1 MSATEILSLNPKRV
15 WKHFYELTQIPRPTG
30 HMEKVTQFIKDFGE
44 ELGLEVEQDK
54 VGNVLIRKPA
64 TKGFESTKTVILQ
77 SHLDMVPQKNSEVTH
92 DFLNDPIQAY
102 VDGDQVKA
110 KSTTLGADNGIG
122 CAMMMAVLEDKM
134 LNHPAIEALFTI
146 DEEVG
151 MDGANGLE
159 KGFLKGTVMLNLDTE
174 ADNELCIG
182 CAGGRDVNITFNF
195 QPDTEIDKDDIAYKI
210 SLRGLKGG
218 HSGVQIHLG
227 HANANKLMNR
237 FLKEVVRD
245 YEARL
250 ASINGGSLR
259 NAIPRESFV
268 VLTIPSHLED
278 DLIDLVDEF
287 QTQFREDFA
296 GRMVASP
303 GKKTYGIL
311 SVLLQVW
318 YDIEYLFT
326 VNEQAF
332 IPPPKVKSAVV
343 RLTRNNR
350 VKLNC
355 DEKLFK
361 TVVKTSFNQR
371 RKMLRNSIKSLLKED
386 SSLPEDPILT
396 KRPEQLSIEQFEQLT
411 NLLEPLVN

>member
-1 MSATEILSLNPKRV
+1 ML
-15 WKHFYELTQIPRPTG
+15 
-30 HMEKVTQFIKDFGE
+30 
-44 ELGLEVEQDK
+44 
-54 VGNVLIRKPA
+54 
-64 TKGFESTKTVILQ
+64 
-77 SHLDMVPQKNSEVTH
+77 
-92 DFLNDPIQAY
+92 
-102 VDGDQVKA
+102 QVKA
-110 KSTTLGADNGIG
+110 KKNFGQHFLKDHEIAKRIASTLDGYPTLPVMEVGPGTGMLTQYLIQKNKDLTVVEIDYESIAYLQEHFPELKDRILQEDFLKLDLKKLYKGDFCIIG
-122 CAMMMAVLEDKM
+122 NYPYNISSQIFFKVLEYRENIPSM
-134 LNHPAIEALFTI
+134 S
-146 DEEVG
+146 G
-151 MDGANGLE
+151 M
-159 KGFLKGTVMLNLDTE
+159 
-174 ADNELCIG
+174 I
-182 CAGGRDVNITFNF
+182 
-195 QPDTEIDKDDIAYKI
+195 Q
-210 SLRGLKGG
+210 
-218 HSGVQIHLG
+218 
-227 HANANKLMNR
+227 
-237 FLKEVVRD
+237 KEVA
-245 YEARL
+245 E
-250 ASINGGSLR
+250 
-259 NAIPRESFV
+259 
-268 VLTIPSHLED
+268 
-278 DLIDLVDEF
+278 
-287 QTQFREDFA
+287 
-296 GRMVASP
+296 RMVASP